1 MRTCVRWAFTISS
14 TFLLAI
20 PARSRSLGNADTVD
34 GSVVNQSGAA
44 IGTAAYHLK
53 IKAPGICTDS
63 LLLAEG
69 ARRRVA
75 SVQLESLTNNV
86 ALYNFLSIFSVT
98 HLLQPRML
106 VSRIGFNGQPRSTWG
121 RFGGSQTPAGES
133 RPGRVMQFG
142 LRCAF

>member
-1 MRTCVRWAFTISS
+1 MRTCVRWAFIISS
-14 TFLLAI
+14 TFFLAV
-20 PARSRSLGNADTVD
+20 PARSQSLGNADTVD
-34 GSVVNQSGAA
+34 SSVVNQSGAA
-44 IGTAAYHLK
+44 IATVAYHLK
-53 IKAPGICTDS
+53 IKAPGIRTDS

-75 SVQLESLTNNV
+75 SVQLENLTNNV
-86 ALYNFLSIFSVT
+86 ALDNFLSTFSGT

>member
-1 MRTCVRWAFTISS
+1 MRACVRWTFIILS
-14 TFLLAI
+14 TFFLAA
-20 PARSRSLGNADTVD
+20 PVRSQSLGNANTVD
-34 GSVVNQSGAA
+34 SSVVNQSGAA
-44 IGTAAYHLK
+44 IATAAYHLK
-53 IKAPGICTDS
+53 IKAPGIRTDS

-75 SVQLESLTNNV
+75 SVQPESLMNDV
-86 ALYNFLSIFSVT
+86 ALDNFLSTFSGT

-106 VSRIGFNGQPRSTWG
+106 VSRLGFNSQPRSTWG

-133 RPGRVMQFG
+133 RPARVMQFG

>member
-53 IKAPGICTDS
+53 IKAPGIRTDS

-69 ARRRVA
+69 
-75 SVQLESLTNNV
+75 VQLESLTNNV

-106 VSRIGFNGQPRSTWG
+106 VSRIGFNSQPRSTWG
-121 RFGGSQTPAGES
+121 RVGGSQTPVE
-133 RPGRVMQFG
+133 RVGRDV
-142 LRCAF
+142 

>member
-1 MRTCVRWAFTISS
+1 MRACVRWAFIISS
-14 TFLLAI
+14 TFFLAVH
-20 PARSRSLGNADTVD
+20 ARSQSLGNADTVD
-34 GSVVNQSGAA
+34 CSVVNQSGAA
-44 IGTAAYHLK
+44 IATAAYHLK
-53 IKAPGICTDS
+53 SKAPGIRTDS
-63 LLLAEG
+63 ILLAEG

-75 SVQLESLTNNV
+75 SVQIENLTNNV
-86 ALYNFLSIFSVT
+86 ALYYFLSTFIGT

-106 VSRIGFNGQPRSTWG
+106 VSRLGFNNQRRSIWG

>member
-1 MRTCVRWAFTISS
+1 MRTCVRWAFIISS
-14 TFLLAI
+14 TFFLAI
-20 PARSRSLGNADTVD
+20 PARSQSLGYADTVD

-44 IGTAAYHLK
+44 IATAGYHLK
-53 IKAPGICTDS
+53 IKAPGIRTDS

-69 ARRRVA
+69 
-75 SVQLESLTNNV
+75 VQLESLTDNI
-86 ALYNFLSIFSVT
+86 ALYNFLSTFSVT

-106 VSRIGFNGQPRSTWG
+106 VSRIGFNNQPRSTWG